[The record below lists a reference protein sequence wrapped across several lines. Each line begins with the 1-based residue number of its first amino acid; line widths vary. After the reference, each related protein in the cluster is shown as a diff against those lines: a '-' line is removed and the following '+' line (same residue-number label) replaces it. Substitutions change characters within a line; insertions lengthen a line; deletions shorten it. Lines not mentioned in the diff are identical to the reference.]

1 MSQPNDFLCLRK
13 RMLSFGYF
21 DIHIKKNGDGYFV
34 SACEPLG
41 GYRITIFTKGA
52 DHLFRKSR
60 HYKVYRPASKPFC
73 PLTFPLS
80 GLPSSVVTFIGGDRG
95 LAKPRK
101 R

>member
-13 RMLSFGYF
+13 RMSSFGYF

-34 SACEPLG
+34 SACE
-41 GYRITIFTKGA
+41 
-52 DHLFRKSR
+52 HL
-60 HYKVYRPASKPFC
+60 AG
-73 PLTFPLS
+73 LS
-80 GLPSSVVTFIGGDRG
+80 SSVVTFIGGDRG